1 MRKKL
6 IDIVL
11 ILICVVA
18 FIAILT
24 GCGKSQEK
32 ECDVDVIT
40 IRPYSVTKEK
50 GLFTA
55 KTEVI
60 DYIEYTFEYDG
71 EIILDT
77 VESFNIKIGDRTKVH
92 VDDDG
97 DGWVWNDLYLSL
109 DDYKKLYGLEDKAIN
124 E

>member
-6 IDIVL
+6 VDIVL
-11 ILICVVA
+11 IIICVVA
-18 FIAILT
+18 FITILT
-24 GCGKSQEK
+24 GCGKSQET

-40 IRPYSVTKEK
+40 IRPYSVTEEK

-55 KTEVI
+55 KKEVI

-71 EIILDT
+71 EIILDI
-77 VESFNIKIGDRTKVH
+77 VKSFNIKIGDRTKVH

-97 DGWVWNDLYLSL
+97 DGFVWNELYLSL
-109 DDYKKLYGLEDKAIN
+109 DDYKELYGLEDKTAD